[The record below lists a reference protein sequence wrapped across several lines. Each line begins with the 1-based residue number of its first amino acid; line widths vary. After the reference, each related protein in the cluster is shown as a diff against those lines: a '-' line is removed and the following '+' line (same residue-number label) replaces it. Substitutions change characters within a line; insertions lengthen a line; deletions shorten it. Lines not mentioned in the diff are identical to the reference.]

1 MDALL
6 TLLQANSRRTAAD
19 LAAQLQTTEADVA
32 ARIAAAEEAG
42 TILGYQ
48 AVVDQSKV
56 SERGVRA
63 LIEVKVSPDQGGGFD
78 RLARRLSQYDQVSD
92 VVLMSGDYD
101 LAVVVQ
107 GKDLYDV
114 ARFVSEKLSTLP
126 GVLSTATLFELK
138 VYKQAGFIVDA
149 GLARSG
155 TCPALASGTF
165 LNSSSVA
172 QTSSHWVW
180 ASQTSPHPGPSARLR
195 CAPLKKAKPPTLA
208 I

>member
-19 LAAQLQTTEADVA
+19 LAAQLLITEAEVA

-42 TILGYQ
+42 TILVYQ

-78 RLARRLSQYDQVSD
+78 RLARRLSQYDQVSE

-138 VYKQAGFIVDA
+138 VYKQAGFILDA
-149 GLARSG
+149 G
-155 TCPALASGTF
+155 P
-165 LNSSSVA
+165 
-172 QTSSHWVW
+172 QED
-180 ASQTSPHPGPSARLR
+180 RL
-195 CAPLKKAKPPTLA
+195 PVTP
-208 I
+208 

>member
-6 TLLQANSRRTAAD
+6 TLLQANSRRNASD
-19 LAAQLQTTEADVA
+19 LAAQLQTTEAEVA

-42 TILGYQ
+42 VILGYQ

-78 RLARRLSQYDQVSD
+78 RLARRLSQYDQVND

-107 GKDLYDV
+107 GNDLYEV

-138 VYKQAGFIVDA
+138 VYKQAGFILDA
-149 GLARSG
+149 G
-155 TCPALASGTF
+155 P
-165 LNSSSVA
+165 
-172 QTSSHWVW
+172 QED
-180 ASQTSPHPGPSARLR
+180 RL
-195 CAPLKKAKPPTLA
+195 PVTP
-208 I
+208 